1 MINNRTELKNDDLV
15 VINMVKEYPN
25 YKGKIKWII
34 ASDLSYKD
42 LCEKYADI
50 LSMYSPHELVTM
62 SYVQVRTEY
71 YRNENK
77 HLMRAIRSED
87 IYGFVD
93 GECQL
98 HNKELVQDDFLTD
111 FIKKSDIEILYK
123 GFDTLSEKQRKRLVQ
138 HFICG
143 KSSRAI
149 AKEEGVNYSAV
160 DKSIESGLKAL
171 RLYFSKN

>member
-71 YRNENK
+71 Y
-77 HLMRAIRSED
+77 
-87 IYGFVD
+87 
-93 GECQL
+93 
-98 HNKELVQDDFLTD
+98 
-111 FIKKSDIEILYK
+111 
-123 GFDTLSEKQRKRLVQ
+123 
-138 HFICG
+138 
-143 KSSRAI
+143 
-149 AKEEGVNYSAV
+149 
-160 DKSIESGLKAL
+160 
-171 RLYFSKN
+171 